1 MFSLKNIDERTGQ
14 QPVTNKNIKS
24 TKSIQFRD
32 TSEIFYVIN
41 NEQKENF
48 NECCAIMWECIQ
60 LFSYSEQEIYLM
72 LIWTDFDSNSFIQF
86 PFFFYLNL

>member
-1 MFSLKNIDERTGQ
+1 MFSLKNIDERIGQ
-14 QPVTNKNIKS
+14 QPATNKNIKS

-60 LFSYSEQEIYLM
+60 LFILIRTKDLPHAYL
-72 LIWTDFDSNSFIQF
+72 DSFWF
-86 PFFFYLNL
+86 